1 MLGMFACVFS
11 SVLLNEDV
19 MSAPEID
26 AAAKALLGEFE
37 VDHSTGVD
45 PVVQKAL
52 YLARA
57 LQSRAH
63 VLQTPEE
70 RKQQTELDRMI
81 QNPTDKVTL
90 TALTDQAFRS
100 EAAARSADQLVH
112 ILDVQGIPRFFSP
125 LERTLL
131 MGFQSFG
138 SYVPGVTIPM
148 VKDKMRRETANVII
162 PAERD
167 VLCKHLRARRD
178 EGVRMNV
185 NFLGEA
191 ILGEEEANRR
201 LKQYLQA
208 FQLPEVEV
216 MSVKISTIYSQISP
230 IARDA
235 CIAPLCDR
243 MELLY
248 RAAAKGTF
256 ERSDGSI
263 VPKFVYMDMEEY
275 RDLSLTAEVFMKTL
289 DRPGLHEIAAGI
301 VLQAYIPDSYV
312 WQQKLTRWAQQRVE
326 QGGAAVTIRIVKG
339 ANMEMERVEA
349 SLHGWP
355 QAPFQSKLDTDANYK
370 RMVNFALRP
379 ENLAAVR
386 PGIASH
392 NLFDISYALVL
403 AAETGAM
410 GQLQFEMLEGMAN
423 HQRRALHELT
433 NSVLLYAPACQK
445 DDFIHAIGYL
455 VRRLDE
461 NTGEENF
468 LRHAF
473 NITVESDAWKLL
485 EAGFLASFDRISTLS
500 SEARRQQNRGQ
511 QSLHNPLGKM
521 DTAVRQVASGNEG
534 VATEQMMETGTAE
547 AWSGFVNE
555 PDTDFSLPANSVWA
569 DQIVSDWIN
578 KCDENAAE
586 LSLRIGDEIVLEQ
599 RAMRESFDPS
609 RDGTVVARYCEAN
622 KRDVDSA
629 VLVAHQD
636 AAGWRSRT
644 AEERCAV
651 LCQVA
656 DEVRTARS
664 TLMGAALAEAGK
676 TLLESDPEVSES
688 VDFIEFYSR
697 SAVAFDH
704 IDGLSAKGRGVVVV
718 VSPWN
723 FPIAIPCGGIAAALA
738 AGNCVILKPA
748 SSTVLVASLLCEC
761 FYRGG
766 VPREAL
772 QVMPCPGRDV
782 GESLVTNE
790 LVDTVILTGGT
801 DTALNML
808 RAKPGM
814 RLLAETGGKNATIV
828 TSMADRDQAI
838 KHVLQSAFG
847 HGGQKCS
854 ATSLLLLEEEVF
866 NDEAFR
872 ATLVDAAKSLKVG
885 SAWDTSN
892 WMGPLIAPPTG
903 DLNQALKE
911 LETGESW
918 ALIPRRLDGHQCIY
932 SPGIKWNVQRSSYTH
947 HTEFFGPVLGVMSFR
962 SLSEAIH
969 IVNETGYGL
978 TSGLESLDDREQA
991 QWLAGI
997 RAGNLYVNRSTTGAI
1012 VLRQPFGGMGRS
1024 AFGPGIKAGGPNY
1037 VAQLM
1042 KFETNSAMPVSGT
1055 RDSEATEERSSN
1067 FNPALS
1073 ELTKA
1078 LRERAAGTNATDKQE
1093 ASRLCNAI
1101 ESYQR
1106 VAADEFLQTHD
1117 HFRLV
1122 GQDNI
1127 RRYVPMPVLVIR
1139 VSKDD
1144 TWSDIVLRVAAAKA
1158 VACRA
1163 IVSAPEGVHTKVLER
1178 LHDMTESWAA
1188 DIEFVE
1194 QSDREL
1200 IEAVEWGGVS
1210 RLRYASPDRV
1220 PMAVRRAVMDRYVHV
1235 ADSPVCTQGRI
1246 ELMWYVQEQSISHDY
1261 HRYGN
1266 LGLRADEN
1274 RAAVL

>member
-1 MLGMFACVFS
+1 M
-11 SVLLNEDV
+11 
-19 MSAPEID
+19 D
-26 AAAKALLGEFE
+26 AAAKALLGKFTA
-37 VDHSTGVD
+37 DGSTGVD
-45 PVVQKAL
+45 PLVQKAL
-52 YLARA
+52 FLASE
-57 LQSRAH
+57 LQQRAH
-63 VLQTPEE
+63 ALQTPEE

-125 LERTLL
+125 MERTLL

-167 VLCKHLRARRD
+167 VLCEHLRARRD

-230 IARDA
+230 IARQASID
-235 CIAPLCDR
+235 PLCDR

-256 ERSDGSI
+256 ERKDGSI

-289 DRPGLHEIAAGI
+289 DRPGLDSIAAGI
-301 VLQAYIPDSYV
+301 VLQAYIPDSHA
-312 WQQKLTRWAQQRVE
+312 WQRKLTEWAKRRVN
-326 QGGAAVTIRIVKG
+326 QGGAPITIRIVKG

-349 SLHGWP
+349 SLQGWA

-370 RMVNFALRP
+370 RMVNFALQP

-403 AAETGAM
+403 ATEADALGK
-410 GQLQFEMLEGMAN
+410 LQFEMLEGMAN

-433 NSVLLYAPACQK
+433 KSVLLYAPACQK
-445 DDFIHAIGYL
+445 EDFIHAIGYL

-461 NTGEENF
+461 NTGDENF

-485 EAGFLASFDRISTLS
+485 EAGFLDSFQRISRLS
-500 SEARRQQNRGQ
+500 LEPRRRQDRRKKMADQ
-511 QSLHNPLGKM
+511 QSDSCGADNGESSSASAGK
-521 DTAVRQVASGNEG
+521 ACC
-534 VATEQMMETGTAE
+534 
-547 AWSGFVNE
+547 GFVNE
-555 PDTDFSLPANSVWA
+555 PDTDFSLPANSLWA
-569 DQIVSDWIN
+569 DQIVADWID
-578 KCDENAAE
+578 KCDDQAAKIN
-586 LSLRIGDEIVLEQ
+586 LRVGRSLVSEPRMVRDSL
-599 RAMRESFDPS
+599 DPS
-609 RDGTVVARYCEAN
+609 RDGTVVARYVEAN
-622 KRDVDSA
+622 GGDVDAA
-629 VLVAHQD
+629 VAVADHD
-636 AAGWRSRT
+636 PAGWRSLSV
-644 AEERCAV
+644 EERRKILAR
-651 LCQVA
+651 VA
-656 DEVRTARS
+656 DEVRSARGS
-664 TLMGAALAEAGK
+664 LMGATLAEGGK
-676 TLLESDPEVSES
+676 TLLESDPEVSEA
-688 VDFIEFYSR
+688 VDFIEFYSQ
-697 SAVAFDH
+697 SAVALDRL
-704 IDGLSAKGRGVVVV
+704 DGVTAQGRGVVVV

-748 SSTVLVASLLCEC
+748 SNTVLVASLLCEC

-766 VPREAL
+766 VPQEAL
-772 QVMPCPGRDV
+772 QMMPCPGRDV
-782 GESLVTNE
+782 GESLVTND

-808 RAKPGM
+808 HAKPEM

-828 TSMADRDQAI
+828 TAMADRDQAI

-847 HGGQKCS
+847 HSGQKCS

-866 NDEAFR
+866 HDEAFR

-892 WMGPLIAPPTG
+892 RMGPIIAPPIG

-911 LETGESW
+911 LEQGESW
-918 ALIPRRLDGHQCIY
+918 ALIPRRQDGHDCIY
-932 SPGIKWNVQRSSYTH
+932 SPGIKWNVRRGSYTH
-947 HTEFFGPVLGVMSFR
+947 LTEFFGPVLGVMSFR
-962 SLSEAIH
+962 SLPEAIQ

-978 TSGLESLDDREQA
+978 TSGLESLDDREQS

-997 RAGNLYVNRSTTGAI
+997 RAGNLYLNRSTTGAI

-1042 KFETNSAMPVSGT
+1042 KFEPRSV
-1055 RDSEATEERSSN
+1055 DSE
-1067 FNPALS
+1067 
-1073 ELTKA
+1073 
-1078 LRERAAGTNATDKQE
+1078 
-1093 ASRLCNAI
+1093 
-1101 ESYQR
+1101 
-1106 VAADEFLQTHD
+1106 
-1117 HFRLV
+1117 
-1122 GQDNI
+1122 
-1127 RRYVPMPVLVIR
+1127 PV
-1139 VSKDD
+1139 
-1144 TWSDIVLRVAAAKA
+1144 
-1158 VACRA
+1158 
-1163 IVSAPEGVHTKVLER
+1163 
-1178 LHDMTESWAA
+1178 
-1188 DIEFVE
+1188 
-1194 QSDREL
+1194 
-1200 IEAVEWGGVS
+1200 
-1210 RLRYASPDRV
+1210 
-1220 PMAVRRAVMDRYVHV
+1220 
-1235 ADSPVCTQGRI
+1235 
-1246 ELMWYVQEQSISHDY
+1246 
-1261 HRYGN
+1261 
-1266 LGLRADEN
+1266 
-1274 RAAVL
+1274 

>member
-1 MLGMFACVFS
+1 MNGS
-11 SVLLNEDV
+11 G
-19 MSAPEID
+19 ID
-26 AAAKALLGEFE
+26 AAAKALLGEFHA
-37 VDHSTGVD
+37 DGSTGGD
-45 PVVQKAL
+45 PLIQKAL
-52 YLARA
+52 FLARE
-57 LQSRAH
+57 LQKRAH
-63 VLQTPEE
+63 ALQTPEE

-125 LERTLL
+125 IERTLL

-167 VLCKHLRARRD
+167 VLCRHLRERRD

-201 LKQYLQA
+201 LKQYLEA

-230 IARDA
+230 IARQA
-235 CIAPLCDR
+235 CIDPLCDR

-256 ERSDGSI
+256 ERKDGNI

-275 RDLSLTAEVFMKTL
+275 RDLSLTAEVFMETL
-289 DRPGLHEIAAGI
+289 SRPGLDTMAAGI
-301 VLQAYIPDSYV
+301 VLQAYVPDSHA
-312 WQQKLTRWAQQRVE
+312 WQQTLTAWARRRVE
-326 QGGAAVTIRIVKG
+326 QGGAPITIRIVKG

-349 SLHGWP
+349 ALHGWP
-355 QAPFQSKLDTDANYK
+355 QAPFKSKLDTDANYK
-370 RMVNFALRP
+370 RMVNFALQP
-379 ENLAAVR
+379 ENLTAVR

-403 AAETGAM
+403 AAEADALGKV
-410 GQLQFEMLEGMAN
+410 QFEMLEGMAN

-433 NSVLLYAPACQK
+433 NSVLLYAPACRK
-445 DDFIHAIGYL
+445 EDFIHAIGYL

-461 NTGEENF
+461 NTGDENF

-485 EAGFLASFDRISTLS
+485 EAGFVSSFDRIAKLPLDS
-500 SEARRQQNRGQ
+500 RRQQDRGRKRTDSSVGEAVDTSGVLSGRDGGNRTDATTELFGA
-511 QSLHNPLGKM
+511 SPEKAL
-521 DTAVRQVASGNEG
+521 TA
-534 VATEQMMETGTAE
+534 
-547 AWSGFVNE
+547 FVNE
-555 PDTDFSLPANSVWA
+555 PDTDFSLPANSLWA
-569 DQIVSDWIN
+569 DRIVTDWVD
-578 KCDENAAE
+578 KCDEHAAKV
-586 LSLRIGDEIVLEQ
+586 SLRVGGDIVTAP
-599 RAMRESFDPS
+599 RVVRESYDPS
-609 RDGTVVARYCEAN
+609 RDGRVVARYVEAN
-622 KRDVDSA
+622 CEDVEAA
-629 VLVAHQD
+629 VAIAAQD
-636 AAGWRSRT
+636 PASWRSVCPADRRKIL
-644 AEERCAV
+644 AS
-651 LCQVA
+651 VA
-656 DEVRTARS
+656 DCVREARAS
-664 TLMGAALAEAGK
+664 LMGAALAEGGK
-676 TLLESDPEVSES
+676 TLLESDPEVSEA
-688 VDFIEFYSR
+688 VDFIEFYSQ
-697 SAVAFDH
+697 SALVLDQ
-704 IDGLSAKGRGVVVV
+704 LSGITAQGRGVVVV

-738 AGNCVILKPA
+738 AGNSVILKPA
-748 SSTVLVASLLCEC
+748 SNTVLIANLLCEC

-766 VPREAL
+766 VPKEAL
-772 QVMPCPGRDV
+772 QVLPCSGRDV
-782 GESLVTNE
+782 GESLVTND

-801 DTALNML
+801 DTALRML
-808 RAKPGM
+808 RAKPEM

-828 TSMADRDQAI
+828 TAMADRDQAI

-847 HGGQKCS
+847 HSGQKCS
-854 ATSLLLLEEEVF
+854 ATSLLLLEDEVF
-866 NDEAFR
+866 HDEAFR
-872 ATLVDAAKSLKVG
+872 ETLVDAARSLKVG

-892 WMGPLIAPPTG
+892 RMGPMIAPPAG
-903 DLNQALKE
+903 DLNQALKV

-918 ALIPRRLDGHQCIY
+918 ALMPRRMSGHQCVY
-932 SPGIKWNVQRSSYTH
+932 SPGIKWNVQRGSYTH
-947 HTEFFGPVLGVMSFR
+947 LTEFFGPVLGVMSFR
-962 SLSEAIH
+962 SLSEAIQ

-978 TSGLESLDDREQA
+978 TSGLESLDDREQSE
-991 QWLAGI
+991 WLAGI
-997 RAGNLYVNRSTTGAI
+997 RAGNLYINRSTTGAI

-1042 KFETNSAMPVSGT
+1042 KFDASCITAPRSVNE
-1055 RDSEATEERSSN
+1055 REEA
-1067 FNPALS
+1067 
-1073 ELTKA
+1073 ELTEGHLFDLAAA
-1078 LRERAAGTNATDKQE
+1078 LVGHAADGGESEQQE
-1093 ASRLCNAI
+1093 ARLIARAI
-1101 ESYQR
+1101 ASYQR
-1106 VAADEFLQTHD
+1106 AATDEFRETHD
-1117 HFRLV
+1117 HFRLI
-1122 GQDNI
+1122 GQDNL

-1139 VSKDD
+1139 VSEHD
-1144 TWSDIVLRVAAAKA
+1144 TWSEIVLRVAAAKA
-1158 VACRA
+1158 VSCRA
-1163 IVSAPEGVHTKVLER
+1163 IVSAPEGVHSGNLKR

-1194 QSDREL
+1194 QTTEEL

-1235 ADSPVCTQGRI
+1235 ADTPVCTEGRI
-1246 ELMWYVQEQSISHDY
+1246 ELMWYVQEQSISRDY

-1266 LGLRADEN
+1266 LGLRAGEK

>member
-1 MLGMFACVFS
+1 MNGS
-11 SVLLNEDV
+11 G
-19 MSAPEID
+19 ID
-26 AAAKALLGEFE
+26 AAAKALLGEFT
-37 VDHSTGVD
+37 VDESTGVD
-45 PVVQKAL
+45 PLTQKAL
-52 YLARA
+52 FLASE
-57 LQSRAH
+57 LQKRAH

-125 LERTLL
+125 MERTLL

-167 VLCKHLRARRD
+167 VLCKHLRERRD

-191 ILGEEEANRR
+191 ILGEDEANRR

-230 IARDA
+230 IARQA
-235 CIAPLCDR
+235 CIDPLCDR

-256 ERSDGSI
+256 QRLDGSV

-289 DRPGLHEIAAGI
+289 DRPDLNSMAAGI
-301 VLQAYIPDSYV
+301 VLQAYIPDSHA
-312 WQQKLTRWAQQRVE
+312 WQRTLTEWAQRRVK
-326 QGGAAVTIRIVKG
+326 QGGAPVTIRIVKG

-349 SLHGWP
+349 SLQGWP

-370 RMVNFALRP
+370 RMVDFALRP
-379 ENLAAVR
+379 ENLTAVR

-403 AAETGAM
+403 ATESNALGK
-410 GQLQFEMLEGMAN
+410 LQFEMLEGMAN

-445 DDFIHAIGYL
+445 QDFIHAIGYL

-461 NTGEENF
+461 NTGDENF

-485 EAGFLASFDRISTLS
+485 EAGFLASFDRINELPLEPRRKQDRRQRSVDVSAVEAKDTASKTATGGAIAGKEGGS
-500 SEARRQQNRGQ
+500 SEAANGE
-511 QSLHNPLGKM
+511 LLNKTVK
-521 DTAVRQVASGNEG
+521 TACH
-534 VATEQMMETGTAE
+534 
-547 AWSGFVNE
+547 GFVNE
-555 PDTDFSLPANSVWA
+555 PDTDFSLPANSLWA
-569 DQIVSDWIN
+569 DQIVADWID
-578 KCDENAAE
+578 KCDDHAAKV
-586 LSLRIGDEIVLEQ
+586 SLRVGGSIVTEQ
-599 RAMRESFDPS
+599 RVVRDSLDPS
-609 RDGTVVARYCEAN
+609 RDGAVVARYTEAN
-622 KRDVDSA
+622 GVDVDAA
-629 VLVAHQD
+629 VAVADQD
-636 AAGWRSRT
+636 PAGWRSLS
-644 AEERCAV
+644 ADERRII
-651 LCQVA
+651 LSRVA
-656 DEVRTARS
+656 DEVRIARDS
-664 TLMGAALAEAGK
+664 LMGAALAEGGK
-676 TLLESDPEVSES
+676 TLLESDPEVSEA
-688 VDFIEFYSR
+688 VDFIEFYSQ
-697 SAVAFDH
+697 SAVALDQLE
-704 IDGLSAKGRGVVVV
+704 GVTAQGRGVVVV

-748 SSTVLVASLLCEC
+748 SNTVLIASLLCEC

-766 VPREAL
+766 VPRAAL
-772 QVMPCPGRDV
+772 QIMPCPGRDV
-782 GESLVTNE
+782 GESLVTND

-801 DTALNML
+801 DTALKML
-808 RAKPGM
+808 HAKPEM

-828 TSMADRDQAI
+828 TAMADRDQAI

-847 HGGQKCS
+847 HSGQKCS
-854 ATSLLLLEEEVF
+854 ATSLLLLEDEVF
-866 NDEAFR
+866 HDEAFR

-892 WMGPLIAPPTG
+892 RMGPMIAPPVG

-918 ALIPRRLDGHQCIY
+918 ALIPRRLEGHQCVY
-932 SPGIKWNVQRSSYTH
+932 SPGIKWNVQRGSYTH
-947 HTEFFGPVLGVMSFR
+947 LTEFFGPVLGVMSFR
-962 SLSEAIH
+962 ALSEAIQ

-978 TSGLESLDDREQA
+978 TSGLESLDDREQS

-997 RAGNLYVNRSTTGAI
+997 RAGNLYLNRSTTGAI

-1042 KFETNSAMPVSGT
+1042 KFDACPAATASVMDGIETKGGNGH
-1055 RDSEATEERSSN
+1055 
-1067 FNPALS
+1067 LS
-1073 ELTKA
+1073 ELAKA
-1078 LRERAAGTNATDKQE
+1078 LAEHGSDGGEAKQQE
-1093 ASRLCNAI
+1093 AKVLCQAI
-1101 ESYQR
+1101 TSYQR
-1106 VAADEFLQTHD
+1106 AAAGEFLKTHD

-1122 GQDNI
+1122 GQDNL

-1139 VSKDD
+1139 VSEDD
-1144 TWSDIVLRVAAAKA
+1144 TWSEIILRVAAAKA

-1163 IVSAPEGVHTKVLER
+1163 IVSAPEGAHSANLKR
-1178 LHDMTESWAA
+1178 LHDLTESWAA

-1194 QSDREL
+1194 QTTEEL

-1235 ADSPVCTQGRI
+1235 ADAPVCAEGRI
-1246 ELMWYVQEQSISHDY
+1246 ELMWYVQEQSISSDY

-1266 LGLRADEN
+1266 LGLRAGEE